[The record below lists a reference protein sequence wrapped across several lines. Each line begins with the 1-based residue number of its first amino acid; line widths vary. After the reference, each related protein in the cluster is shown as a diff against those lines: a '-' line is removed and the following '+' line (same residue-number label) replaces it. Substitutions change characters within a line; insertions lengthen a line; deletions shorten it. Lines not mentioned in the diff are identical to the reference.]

1 VQAFLAIQALFLIFP
16 LSIASTALAYTFL
29 YASSHFFLAV
39 CSALVSTTVRFIIPA
54 FLASTL
60 AASFAWAVLSGIY
73 VVARWI
79 LSVSGSIKVGINNGQ
94 GREEDEVK
102 TGDGDY
108 NGSQVVR
115 AREEDDG
122 TELRGLLHDPLDST
136 SGRPGGE
143 EEDVELAEASVIEE
157 QPPRQALPY
166 HGDHRRRGGH
176 HTRKRRREYRS
187 QSGCIIQ

>member
-143 EEDVELAEASVIEE
+143 EEDVELVRE
-157 QPPRQALPY
+157 
-166 HGDHRRRGGH
+166 GDDGTQLRG
-176 HTRKRRREYRS
+176 
-187 QSGCIIQ
+187 I